1 MFPVAVTQCTLPLF
15 AGVCNSRDLCC
26 HPRKR
31 KRMNGTVLVVDDSA
45 MMRKVILRILKM
57 ADVDFEI
64 ALEAGDGLQAL
75 TILRDNRVT
84 LIMCD
89 INMPTMSGLE
99 LLEKI
104 KEEKLAVGVPIVMV
118 TTESGEPQVRQAILA
133 GARGYI
139 RKPFTVEHIKNNVR
153 PLLPT

>member
-1 MFPVAVTQCTLPLF
+1 M
-15 AGVCNSRDLCC
+15 
-26 HPRKR
+26 K
-31 KRMNGTVLVVDDSA
+31 GTVLVVDDSA
-45 MMRKVILRILKM
+45 MMRKVVLRILKM

-64 ALEAGDGLQAL
+64 ALEAGDGLEAL
-75 TILRDNRVT
+75 ALLRENRVA

-89 INMPTMSGLE
+89 INMPAMSGLQ

-104 KEEKLAVGVPIVMV
+104 KEENLAVGVPIVMV
-118 TTESGEPQVRQAILA
+118 TTESSEPQVRQAILA

-153 PLLPT
+153 PLLPA